1 MPTKFTETVAK
12 LFELHD
18 TRKAYLQS
26 FVGELGMAWEYV
38 PVMEHI
44 RTFPGCMQAD
54 ISKKLK
60 VTAAAVTQSTQKL
73 EKLGL
78 IKRIVDEENQRAKKL
93 YLTEKGLETLTRGT
107 AIFDHIDEIMF
118 KGFSDT
124 EQTELRLLLDKVI
137 NNISKQMNSGDSLK
151 MTGGRQK

>member
-1 MPTKFTETVAK
+1 MPTKFTATVAK

-26 FVGELGMAWEYV
+26 FVEELGMAWEYV
-38 PVMEHI
+38 PLMEHI

-73 EKLGL
+73 EKQGL
-78 IKRIVDEENQRAKKL
+78 IKRIVDEDNQRAKKL

-107 AIFDHIDEIMF
+107 AIFDHTDEIMF
-118 KGFSDT
+118 KDFSAA
-124 EQTELRLLLDKVI
+124 EQTELMMLLDKLI
-137 NNISKQMNSGDSLK
+137 NNISNQINNDDSLK
-151 MTGGRQK
+151 TTGRR

>member
-1 MPTKFTETVAK
+1 MPTKFTSTVAK

-26 FVGELGMAWEYV
+26 LVGELGMAWEYV
-38 PVMEHI
+38 PLMEHI

-73 EKLGL
+73 EKQGL
-78 IKRIVDEENQRAKKL
+78 IKRIVDEDNQRAKKL

-107 AIFDHIDEIMF
+107 AIFDHTDKVMF
-118 KGFSDT
+118 KDFSDA
-124 EQTELRLLLDKVI
+124 EQTELMMLLDKLI
-137 NNISKQMNSGDSLK
+137 NNISNQINNDDNFKT
-151 MTGGRQK
+151 TGGR